1 MFAPYQ
7 LTDQQRADLRIMFP
21 CNFPTTPSMQSMAER
36 VRTFNNWHF
45 TRATPQ
51 MHAEAGFFAL
61 GELIFRMSLKDVKMI
76 QTTVSQQLML
86 KRAKSFKV
94 AMCY

>member
-1 MFAPYQ
+1 VARVQALLPATRAASQ

-61 GELIFRMSLKDVKMI
+61 GKFHQGLFCRQKIV
-76 QTTVSQQLML
+76 
-86 KRAKSFKV
+86 
-94 AMCY
+94 